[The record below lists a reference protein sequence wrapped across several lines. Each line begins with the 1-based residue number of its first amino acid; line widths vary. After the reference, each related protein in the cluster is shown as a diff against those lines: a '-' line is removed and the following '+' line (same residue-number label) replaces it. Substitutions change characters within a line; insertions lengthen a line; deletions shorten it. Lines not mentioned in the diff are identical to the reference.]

1 MQPRGA
7 LRDEAGVVPAAR
19 VAQAPHQSLLRE
31 GELRAEAVA
40 ERSEA
45 QLLAQG
51 MPLAVATLDD
61 LVGLEAEVEVE
72 GEGEVE
78 VEMEVEVE
86 VGSRGGGW
94 QGG

>member
-1 MQPRGA
+1 
-7 LRDEAGVVPAAR
+7 
-19 VAQAPHQSLLRE
+19 
-31 GELRAEAVA
+31 
-40 ERSEA
+40 
-45 QLLAQG
+45 